1 MHAFNWWC
9 CLAATF
15 AFLLAPARA
24 QEPGEPPAPA
34 EAMTAYRA
42 VDNWVREWKVSPP
55 AAAANN
61 EPGANQPA
69 PANLPACQAASIT
82 LRLAGEVIARGV
94 EVATDDASR
103 ATVIARAAA
112 AALKEAEPKLSIPRD
127 AMYEATRRE
136 VAKSITISMQL
147 AGALIPISPK
157 DAADAMTMVNPGVEG
172 VGARLG
178 DRVEVMFPER
188 MLVAGTEP
196 GPALGTLVGKLADDV
211 TLAVEP
217 LSKLAKDH
225 GVVYYRFRVSH
236 LAQATASGSPTF
248 LSRSGQVVRQS
259 SIDFDE
265 LRRWGSTL
273 AACLIQRQAMSKG
286 VIPISFDPLQSG
298 SNGPVD
304 PVVQLIC
311 ADALSRWLA
320 LSPRSEDES
329 LRRAIQESYTSLLS
343 DAQLRERVVR
353 DPAASALL
361 YVAFTSSAGRENYFG
376 KDLSSSDI
384 HAACWQTISKSFRRT
399 EFLEELSPAARAMTC
414 MALVLGPAPQDAQQA
429 SARDAIDLAYREAV
443 PNRLVTFMPWLGY
456 ADFIQSIVEVRE
468 VGGTKTPA
476 RHSGPL
482 VSAVA
487 LREMRSQL
495 WAHQLRPEDLSPDQQ
510 DLAGGIMFTASKQ
523 PMPTWQMARPLAF
536 IATMLGDPR
545 LTEEKEVPEE
555 LSRLLLSL
563 RFLRQ
568 LTAGD
573 AEGFMYKNPDRAIG
587 GVRSSLWDQRMPPE
601 ATAMT
606 LLTVCETL
614 RSLDEIS
621 KRQAAPDSK

>member
-103 ATVIARAAA
+103 AKVIERAAA

-127 AMYEATRRE
+127 AMYETTRRE

-147 AGALIPISPK
+147 AGNLIPISPK
-157 DAADAMTMVNPGVEG
+157 DAADAMAMVNPGVEG

-178 DRVEVMFPER
+178 DRIEVMFPER

-196 GPALGTLVGKLADDV
+196 GPALGTLVGKLSDDV

-217 LSKLAKDH
+217 LSKISKDH
-225 GVVYYRFRVSH
+225 GAVFYKFRVSH
-236 LAQATASGSPTF
+236 LAQPSAGASPVF
-248 LSRSGQVVRQS
+248 LKRCGRMVHLNAMDQA
-259 SIDFDE
+259 E
-265 LRRWGSTL
+265 LRRWAAQLAEVLIDGKFMTTPLRGTYDPFRNQADPEQASSATNCL
-273 AACLIQRQAMSKG
+273 AAVALVEYMKLPGINSARVEQIQHRMLNMKPVLHEETSARVSLDLASLDFIVESRAEEWKG
-286 VIPISFDPLQSG
+286 PRIRYSRAIEGRLRFFEK
-298 SNGPVD
+298 
-304 PVVQLIC
+304 
-311 ADALSRWLA
+311 ADALMQRIVSNPSDLPVSEGPAVLGLA
-320 LSPRSEDES
+320 AEASTRLMPG
-329 LRRAIQESYTSLLS
+329 L
-343 DAQLRERVVR
+343 
-353 DPAASALL
+353 AAPPQSA
-361 YVAFTSSAGRENYFG
+361 AFTTAVFAKVPPDQLISA
-376 KDLSSSDI
+376 
-384 HAACWQTISKSFRRT
+384 
-399 EFLEELSPAARAMTC
+399 
-414 MALVLGPAPQDAQQA
+414 
-429 SARDAIDLAYREAV
+429 
-443 PNRLVTFMPWLGY
+443 MPWLGW
-456 ADFIQSIVEVRE
+456 AELLCHPQGDV
-468 VGGTKTPA
+468 PA
-476 RHSGPL
+476 
-482 VSAVA
+482 AVA
-487 LREMRSQL
+487 LRNMRSQL
-495 WAHQLRPEDLSPDQQ
+495 WQSQLTYDVLSDTQI

-545 LTEEKEVPEE
+545 LTEEKEIPEE

-568 LTAGD
+568 LTASE
-573 AEGFMYKNPDRAIG
+573 AECFMYKNPDRAIG